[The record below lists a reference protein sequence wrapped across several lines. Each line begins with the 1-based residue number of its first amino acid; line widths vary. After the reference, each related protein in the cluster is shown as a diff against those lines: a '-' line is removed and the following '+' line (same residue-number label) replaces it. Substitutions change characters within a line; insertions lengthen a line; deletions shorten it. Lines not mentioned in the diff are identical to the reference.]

1 MKPDTVTIPVTLTFG
16 AGQELA
22 ELARHIVTRL
32 TDEGALDEAA
42 EHGHGIMATSA
53 AIEWARE
60 RLGNQI
66 PAVPEPAPNA
76 GASALYGPGE
86 TLEQLARSGELDRAA
101 GLEEIDDAD
110 VDPRS
115 ERGIELALGRQEDHE
130 RRELELANPR
140 HLAPWHAAGRP
151 MSTPLARV
159 AAAHGVTI
167 HATDVAPLLRDRV
180 YAMAVAIDS
189 DVFTEAPALRIT
201 RFLASAE
208 HLALIDPP
216 TIAQPI
222 HMGEPGKAS
231 EIGAT
236 GAPHRAVTTEDGDVY
251 AGLTYPK
258 ES

>member
-1 MKPDTVTIPVTLTFG
+1 MKPDTVTIPVTLTFDP

-101 GLEEIDDAD
+101 GLEH
-110 VDPRS
+110 V
-115 ERGIELALGRQEDHE
+115 IELPSGDTVRF
-130 RRELELANPR
+130 
-140 HLAPWHAAGRP
+140 AA
-151 MSTPLARV
+151 TD
-159 AAAHGVTI
+159 AAADLL
-167 HATDVAPLLRDRV
+167 ATATEGRRMIRTPQAIARD
-180 YAMAVAIDS
+180 
-189 DVFTEAPALRIT
+189 
-201 RFLASAE
+201 
-208 HLALIDPP
+208 
-216 TIAQPI
+216 
-222 HMGEPGKAS
+222 
-231 EIGAT
+231 
-236 GAPHRAVTTEDGDVY
+236 DGLVVD
-251 AGLTYPK
+251 AGQGF
-258 ES
+258 E

>member
-1 MKPDTVTIPVTLTFG
+1 MKPDTITIPFTVTFDP

-101 GLEEIDDAD
+101 GLEH
-110 VDPRS
+110 V
-115 ERGIELALGRQEDHE
+115 IELPSGDTVRF
-130 RRELELANPR
+130 
-140 HLAPWHAAGRP
+140 AA
-151 MSTPLARV
+151 TD
-159 AAAHGVTI
+159 AAADLLATATEGGVGCWWSWSLCRRMIRTPQAI
-167 HATDVAPLLRDRV
+167 ARD
-180 YAMAVAIDS
+180 DG
-189 DVFTEAPALRIT
+189 
-201 RFLASAE
+201 
-208 HLALIDPP
+208 LIVD
-216 TIAQPI
+216 
-222 HMGEPGKAS
+222 
-231 EIGAT
+231 
-236 GAPHRAVTTEDGDVY
+236 
-251 AGLTYPK
+251 AGQGF
-258 ES
+258 E

>member
-1 MKPDTVTIPVTLTFG
+1 MKPDTITIPFTLTFDP

-101 GLEEIDDAD
+101 GLEFDLDEFDP
-110 VDPRS
+110 DPRS
-115 ERGIELALGRQEDHE
+115 AAGVELALARQEE
-130 RRELELANPR
+130 RELADCPCRVCKLIREQR
-140 HLAPWHAAGRP
+140 DGR
-151 MSTPLARV
+151 R
-159 AAAHGVTI
+159 
-167 HATDVAPLLRDRV
+167 
-180 YAMAVAIDS
+180 
-189 DVFTEAPALRIT
+189 
-201 RFLASAE
+201 
-208 HLALIDPP
+208 
-216 TIAQPI
+216 
-222 HMGEPGKAS
+222 
-231 EIGAT
+231 
-236 GAPHRAVTTEDGDVY
+236 
-251 AGLTYPK
+251 
-258 ES
+258 

>member
-1 MKPDTVTIPVTLTFG
+1 MKPDSITIPFTVTFDP

-86 TLEQLARSGELDRAA
+86 TLEQLARTGELDRAA
-101 GLEEIDDAD
+101 GLEFAEELAATVDDLD

-115 ERGIELALGRQEDHE
+115 EAGIELALARQEE
-130 RRELELANPR
+130 RELA
-140 HLAPWHAAGRP
+140 AWHPDSGVAGPECYECETSGRNC
-151 MSTPLARV
+151 SAHTLTPAQQ
-159 AAAHGVTI
+159 
-167 HATDVAPLLRDRV
+167 
-180 YAMAVAIDS
+180 
-189 DVFTEAPALRIT
+189 
-201 RFLASAE
+201 AE
-208 HLALIDPP
+208 
-216 TIAQPI
+216 
-222 HMGEPGKAS
+222 
-231 EIGAT
+231 
-236 GAPHRAVTTEDGDVY
+236 R
-251 AGLTYPK
+251 
-258 ES
+258 